1 MMIESF
7 YRLALAVILCLAQV
21 LILNQIWLFGVA
33 TPLLYVLFVITF
45 HRNFPKWQIL
55 IWSFALGLVID
66 VFSNTPGLAVGIL
79 TLMAL
84 LQPYLLELFV
94 PRDSVENL
102 EVKAATL
109 GWKNYTLLTVILTG
123 LYSLLFFAIEAFNF
137 FDWQQWLLRSIGSAL
152 LTIGMILTIETIR
165 SK

>member
-1 MMIESF
+1 MFESLN
-7 YRLALAVILCLAQV
+7 RLSLAVALCLAQV

-33 TPLLYVLFVITF
+33 TPLVYVLFVITF
-45 HRNFPKWQIL
+45 RRNYPKWQIL
-55 IWSFALGLVID
+55 LWSFALGLVID
-66 VFSNTPGLAVGIL
+66 SFSNTPGLTAGLL
-79 TLMAL
+79 TLIAF

-109 GWKNYTLLTVILTG
+109 GWGKYTLLTVALSG
-123 LYSLLFFAIEAFNF
+123 LYALLLFAIEAFSF

-152 LTIGMILTIETIR
+152 LTIGMILAIEIIR